1 MFIIV
6 LLMSLWWFGWSGTL
20 FLSSTRVIFAAAIDR
35 MLPEW
40 VSKIESRTKT
50 PINALLLMVI
60 PSAIISYL
68 YAFKVFN
75 FQTLALDATVVIAI
89 TFLGSTVAGIV
100 MPWRAKD
107 VFDGSPIAKYKVPAW
122 LGWIVTVLFG
132 VFSIYLIY
140 TSFKYAW
147 TIIGGL
153 GSLGA
158 NGLTWLVVIV
168 LGLLTIFNAVILL
181 WILYQVIKGT
191 SSSKAMP
198 LVTLAGLIF
207 LGFLDWLLVVWFWD
221 PNVLPSALPAVGTYN
236 IGWSNVSSM
245 IFMMINYL
253 VAAAIYFGFSAYR
266 RRQGIEI
273 EKVYKEIPVE

>member
-1 MFIIV
+1 
-6 LLMSLWWFGWSGTL
+6 
-20 FLSSTRVIFAAAIDR
+20 

-40 VSKIESRTKT
+40 VSKIEPRTKT
-50 PINALLLMVI
+50 PLNALLLMVI

-75 FQTLALDATVVIAI
+75 FNTLALDATVVIAI

-107 VFDGSPIAKYKVPAW
+107 VFDGSPIAKYKVPGW
-122 LGWIVTVLFG
+122 LGWIVTALYT

-140 TSFKYAW
+140 LSFKDAT
-147 TIIGGL
+147 TILRGL
-153 GSLGA
+153 GALSPT
-158 NGLTWLVVIV
+158 GLTWFVVV
-168 LGLLTIFNAVILL
+168 LLGLVTIINAVVLL
-181 WILYQVIKGT
+181 WVLYQVAKGI
-191 SSSKAMP
+191 SGSKAMP

-236 IGWSNVSSM
+236 IGWSNVNSM
-245 IFMMINYL
+245 IFMLFNYV

>member
-1 MFIIV
+1 
-6 LLMSLWWFGWSGTL
+6 
-20 FLSSTRVIFAAAIDR
+20 
-35 MLPEW
+35 
-40 VSKIESRTKT
+40 IESRTKT

-68 YAFKVFN
+68 YAFKVFS

-89 TFLGSTVAGIV
+89 TFLGSTIAGIV
-100 MPWRAKD
+100 MPWRARD
-107 VFDGSPIAKYKVPAW
+107 IFDGSPVAKYKVPAW
-122 LGWIVTVLFG
+122 LGWIVAAVFG

-158 NGLTWLVVIV
+158 NGLTWFVVIV
-168 LGLLTIFNAVILL
+168 LGLLTIFNAAVLL
-181 WILYQVIKGT
+181 WILYQVVKGIF
-191 SSSKAMP
+191 SSKAMP
-198 LVTLAGLIF
+198 LITLAGLIF

-236 IGWSNVSSM
+236 IGWTNVSSM

-253 VAAAIYFGFSAYR
+253 VAAGIYFGFSAYR